1 MQVRGWSA
9 APDATEVVDWFWYYN
24 DHDVLHE
31 CRNSNITVSNDKK
44 IQPFVLPCQMVCDNS

>member
-9 APDATEVVDWFWYYN
+9 APDATEVVDWFWNYN

-31 CRNSNITVSNDKK
+31 CRNSKITVSNDKK
-44 IQPFVLPCQMVCDNS
+44 IQPTMPNGL